1 MNTKYGI
8 LCSLVLAVF
17 ASAPGFAQ
25 QLPVSAT
32 PLGDAPASAAVS
44 STTGNESTDLVPSN
58 WIRYSQPECC
68 GPTGACGPIGSEL
81 YFRPGASFPIGGG
94 DFPRRLNSTG
104 FMFEAGGRVLFFN
117 APQTAAWTVELG
129 VTFMGNS
136 ADSNETIPLN
146 ILVNE
151 AAAGAA
157 ANPVR
162 RNVEVTVNHIIRT
175 AADVSVGREWYLW
188 APANEYGKKWRVGL
202 DVGGRVG
209 VASADFNEIRHRT
222 DNLWGALCALHS
234 DWEIPCGSCVWMA
247 GIRAEY
253 SYTWMGILQSQN
265 NSDIGDIGL
274 MLNLGV
280 RF

>member
-1 MNTKYGI
+1 MNTKYGF
-8 LCSLVLAVF
+8 LCSLVLAF
-17 ASAPGFAQ
+17 SAYAPGFAQ

-32 PLGDAPASAAVS
+32 PLGEAPPANAVS
-44 STTGNESTDLVPSN
+44 NTTGNESPDLIPSN

-68 GPTGACGPIGSEL
+68 GPTGACGPIRSEL
-81 YFRPGASFPIGGG
+81 YFRPGAAFPIGGG

-117 APQTAAWTVELG
+117 APQTGAWTVDLG
-129 VTFMGNS
+129 VTYFR
-136 ADSNETIPLN
+136 DSSDSTETIPLN

-151 AAAGAA
+151 AAAGSP

-162 RNVEVTVNHIIRT
+162 RDVNVTVHDVIRT
-175 AADVSVGREWYLW
+175 SADVAVGREFYLW
-188 APANEYGKKWRVGL
+188 APANECGSKWRAGL

-209 VASADFNEIRHRT
+209 VVRADFNEIRHRT
-222 DNLWGALCALHS
+222 DNLWGTFVALHS
-234 DWEIPCGSCVWMA
+234 DWEVPCGSCVWLA

-253 SYTWMGILQSQN
+253 SYTWTGILQAHN
-265 NSDIGDIGL
+265 NADIGDIGL
-274 MLNLGV
+274 MMNFGV